1 MPRMVQNIGYLL
13 SDNSRLLRRLFDQRV
28 SNLGLTA
35 VQARLLLSLEKFPAR
50 NQAFYADRI
59 EVEPIT
65 LTRLVDRMEEAGWI
79 ERRPDPQ
86 DRRAR
91 ILALTEKAQDI
102 VKPLRGIVDR
112 LVEDILE
119 GLDAEERE
127 RLARLLE
134 IVGSNMT
141 AQREMPE
148 INHG

>member
-1 MPRMVQNIGYLL
+1 MIPNIGYLL

-28 SNLGLTA
+28 SDLGLTA
-35 VQARLLLSLEKFPAR
+35 VQARLLLALEKFPEQ

-65 LTRLVDRMEEAGWI
+65 LTRLADRMEEAGWI
-79 ERRPDPQ
+79 ERRPAPQ

-91 ILALTEKAQDI
+91 ILAITEKAQDI
-102 VKPLRGIVDR
+102 VKPLRAIVDQ

-119 GLDAEERE
+119 GIDAEERE

-134 IVGSNMT
+134 VVGNNMT
-141 AQREMPE
+141 AQRETPE
-148 INHG
+148 ITHG

>member
-1 MPRMVQNIGYLL
+1 MIPNIGYLL

-28 SNLGLTA
+28 SDLGLTA
-35 VQARLLLSLEKFPAR
+35 VQARLLLALEKFPEQ

-65 LTRLVDRMEEAGWI
+65 LTRLADRMEEAGWI
-79 ERRPDPQ
+79 ERRPAPQ

-102 VKPLRGIVDR
+102 VKPLRAIVDR

-119 GLDAEERE
+119 GIDAEERE
-127 RLARLLE
+127 QLARLLAV
-134 IVGSNMT
+134 VGNNMT
-141 AQREMPE
+141 AQRETLE
-148 INHG
+148 ITHG

>member
-1 MPRMVQNIGYLL
+1 MIPNIGYLL

-28 SNLGLTA
+28 SDLGLTA
-35 VQARLLLSLEKFPAR
+35 VQARLLLALEKFPEQ

-65 LTRLVDRMEEAGWI
+65 LTRLADRMEEAGWI
-79 ERRPDPQ
+79 ERRPAPQ

-102 VKPLRGIVDR
+102 VKPLRAIVDQ

-119 GLDAEERE
+119 GIDAEERE

-134 IVGSNMT
+134 VVGNNMT
-141 AQREMPE
+141 AQRESPE
-148 INHG
+148 ITHG

>member
-1 MPRMVQNIGYLL
+1 MIPNIGYLL

-28 SNLGLTA
+28 SDLGLTA
-35 VQARLLLSLEKFPAR
+35 VQARLLLSLEKFPEQ

-65 LTRLVDRMEEAGWI
+65 LTRLADRMEEAGWI
-79 ERRPDPQ
+79 ERRPAPQ

-102 VKPLRGIVDR
+102 VKPLRAIVDQ

-119 GLDAEERE
+119 GIDAEERE

-134 IVGSNMT
+134 VVGNNMT
-141 AQREMPE
+141 AQRETPE
-148 INHG
+148 ITHG

>member
-1 MPRMVQNIGYLL
+1 MIPNIGYLL

-28 SNLGLTA
+28 SDLGLTA
-35 VQARLLLSLEKFPAR
+35 VQARLLLALEKFPEQ

-65 LTRLVDRMEEAGWI
+65 LTRLADRMEEAGWI
-79 ERRPDPQ
+79 ERRPAPQ

-91 ILALTEKAQDI
+91 ILAITEKAHDI
-102 VKPLRGIVDR
+102 VKPLRAIVDQ

-119 GLDAEERE
+119 GIDAEERE

-134 IVGSNMT
+134 VVGNNMT
-141 AQREMPE
+141 AQRETPE
-148 INHG
+148 ITHG

>member
-1 MPRMVQNIGYLL
+1 MGMVPNIGYLL

-28 SNLGLTA
+28 SDLGLTA
-35 VQARLLLSLEKFPAR
+35 VQARLLLSLEKFPEQ

-65 LTRLVDRMEEAGWI
+65 LTRLADRMEEAGWI
-79 ERRPDPQ
+79 ERRPAPQ

-102 VKPLRGIVDR
+102 VKPLRAIVDR
-112 LVEDILE
+112 LVEDILK
-119 GLDAEERE
+119 GIDAEERE

-134 IVGSNMT
+134 VVGNNMT
-141 AQREMPE
+141 AQRETPE
-148 INHG
+148 ITHG

>member
-1 MPRMVQNIGYLL
+1 MIPNIGYLL

-28 SNLGLTA
+28 SDLGLTA
-35 VQARLLLSLEKFPAR
+35 VQARLLLALEKFPEQ

-65 LTRLVDRMEEAGWI
+65 LTRLADRMEEAGWI
-79 ERRPDPQ
+79 ERRPAPQ

-91 ILALTEKAQDI
+91 ILAITEKAQDI
-102 VKPLRGIVDR
+102 VKPLRAIVDQ

-119 GLDAEERE
+119 GIDAEERE

-134 IVGSNMT
+134 VVGNNMT
-141 AQREMPE
+141 AQRESPE
-148 INHG
+148 ITHG

>member
-1 MPRMVQNIGYLL
+1 MVQNIGYLL

-28 SNLGLTA
+28 RNLGLTA
-35 VQARLLLSLEKFPAR
+35 VQARLLLSLDKFPAR

-65 LTRLVDRMEEAGWI
+65 LTRLADRMEEADWI

-102 VKPLRGIVDR
+102 VQPLRAIVDR

-141 AQREMPE
+141 AQRETPE